1 MGFNREF
8 EHAVKTPVKKAKY
21 AEFTEVMT
29 NVDTRNR
36 EAIKGK

>member
-1 MGFNREF
+1 M

-21 AEFTEVMT
+21 AEFPEVMT
-29 NVDTRNR
+29 NVNTMSR